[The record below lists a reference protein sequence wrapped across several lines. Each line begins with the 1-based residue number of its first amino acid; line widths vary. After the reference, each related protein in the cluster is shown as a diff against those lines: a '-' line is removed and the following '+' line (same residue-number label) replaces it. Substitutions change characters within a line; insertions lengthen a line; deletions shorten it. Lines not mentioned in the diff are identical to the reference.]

1 MIFSHRQTLNE
12 AARALAQPYPAAQR
26 SAPCGSCR
34 IPALQ
39 RRAEPMSST
48 SGAHGVGGRIPRL
61 YVAPR
66 PAARPAPAPDAWA
79 AVTPSVVL
87 PGLAALAACALA
99 AAVGLAPCAFVVL
112 AADLSDAVEGL
123 RERDAADA
131 ACVAFITLRAVV
143 TRRPGPLVTLIL
155 VAGPWKRR
163 KALAFLIV
171 AAAAYDVYVDGFVV
185 RRWPLAVGVFVM
197 AHAVNVARTFRRS
210 KYG

>member
-1 MIFSHRQTLNE
+1 
-12 AARALAQPYPAAQR
+12 
-26 SAPCGSCR
+26 
-34 IPALQ
+34 
-39 RRAEPMSST
+39 MSSG
-48 SGAHGVGGRIPRL
+48 SSPHGVGGRIPRL

-66 PAARPAPAPDAWA
+66 PAARAEPAPDAWA

-112 AADLSDAVEGL
+112 AADLVDAVDGL
-123 RERDAADA
+123 RERDAVDA
-131 ACVAFITLRAVV
+131 ACVAFICLRAVV
-143 TRRPGPLVTLIL
+143 ARRPGPLVVVL
-155 VAGPWKRR
+155 VLLAGPWKRR
-163 KALAFLIV
+163 KALAALIL

-197 AHAVNVARTFRRS
+197 AHVVNVARTFRRS

>member
-1 MIFSHRQTLNE
+1 M
-12 AARALAQPYPAAQR
+12 
-26 SAPCGSCR
+26 G
-34 IPALQ
+34 
-39 RRAEPMSST
+39 ST
-48 SGAHGVGGRIPRL
+48 SSPHGVGGRIPRL

-79 AVTPSVVL
+79 GVTPAVVL

-163 KALAFLIV
+163 KALALLIV

>member
-1 MIFSHRQTLNE
+1 
-12 AARALAQPYPAAQR
+12 
-26 SAPCGSCR
+26 
-34 IPALQ
+34 
-39 RRAEPMSST
+39 MSST
-48 SGAHGVGGRIPRL
+48 SSAHGVGGRIPRL

-66 PAARPAPAPDAWA
+66 PAARPAPAPDAWQN
-79 AVTPSVVL
+79 VTPSVVL

-112 AADLSDAVEGL
+112 AADLIDAVDGL

-131 ACVAFITLRAVV
+131 ACVSIVTLRAVV
-143 TRRPGPLVTLIL
+143 TRRPGPLATLIL

-163 KALAFLIV
+163 KALAALIV

>member
-1 MIFSHRQTLNE
+1 
-12 AARALAQPYPAAQR
+12 
-26 SAPCGSCR
+26 
-34 IPALQ
+34 
-39 RRAEPMSST
+39 MSST
-48 SGAHGVGGRIPRL
+48 SSAHGVGGRIPRL

-66 PAARPAPAPDAWA
+66 PAARAEPAPDAWA

-197 AHAVNVARTFRRS
+197 ARAVNVARTFRRS
-210 KYG
+210 QYG

>member
-1 MIFSHRQTLNE
+1 
-12 AARALAQPYPAAQR
+12 
-26 SAPCGSCR
+26 
-34 IPALQ
+34 
-39 RRAEPMSST
+39 MSS
-48 SGAHGVGGRIPRL
+48 SSPHGGVGRIPRL
-61 YVAPR
+61 YTPQK

-79 AVTPSVVL
+79 HVTPAVVL

-99 AAVGLAPCAFVVL
+99 ASFGLAPCAFVVL

-123 RERDAADA
+123 RERDAVDA
-131 ACVAFITLRAVV
+131 ACVAFICLRAVV
-143 TRRPGPLVTLIL
+143 ARRPGPLVTLIS

-163 KALAFLIV
+163 RALAFLIV
-171 AAAAYDVYVDGFVV
+171 AAAAYDVYVDGVVV

>member
-1 MIFSHRQTLNE
+1 
-12 AARALAQPYPAAQR
+12 
-26 SAPCGSCR
+26 
-34 IPALQ
+34 
-39 RRAEPMSST
+39 MSST
-48 SGAHGVGGRIPRL
+48 SSTHGVGGRIPRL

-123 RERDAADA
+123 REQDAADA

-197 AHAVNVARTFRRS
+197 AHVVNVARTYRRS

>member
-1 MIFSHRQTLNE
+1 
-12 AARALAQPYPAAQR
+12 
-26 SAPCGSCR
+26 
-34 IPALQ
+34 
-39 RRAEPMSST
+39 MSST
-48 SGAHGVGGRIPRL
+48 SSTHGVGGRIPRL

-66 PAARPAPAPDAWA
+66 PAARAEPAPDAWA
-79 AVTPSVVL
+79 GVTPSVVL

-131 ACVAFITLRAVV
+131 ACVAFICLRAVV
-143 TRRPGPLVTLIL
+143 TRRPGPLVVL
-155 VAGPWKRR
+155 VLLAGPWKRR
-163 KALAFLIV
+163 KALAALIL

-197 AHAVNVARTFRRS
+197 AHVVNVARTYRRS
-210 KYG
+210 KYVPASPPSL

>member
-1 MIFSHRQTLNE
+1 
-12 AARALAQPYPAAQR
+12 
-26 SAPCGSCR
+26 
-34 IPALQ
+34 
-39 RRAEPMSST
+39 MSSG
-48 SGAHGVGGRIPRL
+48 SGTLGVGGRIPRL

-66 PAARPAPAPDAWA
+66 PAARPAAPPDAWA

-99 AAVGLAPCAFVVL
+99 AAAGLAPCACIVL
-112 AADLSDAVEGL
+112 AADLSDAVDGYEQ
-123 RERDAADA
+123 RDAVDA
-131 ACVAFITLRAVV
+131 ACVAFICLRAVV
-143 TRRPGPLVTLIL
+143 TRRPGPLALIL

-163 KALAFLIV
+163 KALAALIV

>member
-1 MIFSHRQTLNE
+1 
-12 AARALAQPYPAAQR
+12 
-26 SAPCGSCR
+26 
-34 IPALQ
+34 
-39 RRAEPMSST
+39 MSST
-48 SGAHGVGGRIPRL
+48 SSAHGVGGRIPRL

-79 AVTPSVVL
+79 GVTPSVVL

-112 AADLSDAVEGL
+112 AADLSDAVDGYEQ
-123 RERDAADA
+123 RDAVDA
-131 ACVAFITLRAVV
+131 ACVAFICLRAVV
-143 TRRPGPLVTLIL
+143 ARRPGPLVTLIL

-163 KALAFLIV
+163 RALAVLIC

>member
-1 MIFSHRQTLNE
+1 MIFSDRQKLNE

-39 RRAEPMSST
+39 RRAEPMSSG
-48 SGAHGVGGRIPRL
+48 SGTHGVGGRIPRL

-99 AAVGLAPCAFVVL
+99 AAFGLAPCAFVVL

-143 TRRPGPLVTLIL
+143 ARRPGPLATLIL

-163 KALAFLIV
+163 RALALLIV